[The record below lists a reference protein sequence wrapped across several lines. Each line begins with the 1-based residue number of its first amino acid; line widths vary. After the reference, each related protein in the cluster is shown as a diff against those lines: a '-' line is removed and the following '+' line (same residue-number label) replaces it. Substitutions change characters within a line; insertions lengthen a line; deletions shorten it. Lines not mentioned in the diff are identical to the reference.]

1 MMIIIIVIIII
12 IIAIIIIIII
22 LNQNNSDSLQCSCN
36 NINICNNHRYCWLF
50 FFFSPF
56 FFPFLFSSS
65 RWNRSCSGLRSLGL
79 KTRKSFF
86 LPPHSRLENLRAIF
100 LNISSGTNCG
110 LCFPSS
116 SSSFFKYFV
125 RWIVRT
131 FLSIEETALCRIQF
145 IENFWTGNIFF
156 PLDE

>member
-50 FFFSPF
+50 FFFFSFFLPF
-56 FFPFLFSSS
+56 FIFIIAVEPQLL
-65 RWNRSCSGLRSLGL
+65 GVTKLRL
-79 KTRKSFF
+79 KNTKEFF

-125 RWIVRT
+125 R
-131 FLSIEETALCRIQF
+131 
-145 IENFWTGNIFF
+145 
-156 PLDE
+156 

>member
-50 FFFSPF
+50 FFFSSF
-56 FFPFLFSSS
+56 FFPFFFSSS

-86 LPPHSRLENLRAIF
+86 YPHIRDLKIYEQFFLIYLPERTVVSVF
-100 LNISSGTNCG
+100 LLLLLLFSNI
-110 LCFPSS
+110 L
-116 SSSFFKYFV
+116 Y
-125 RWIVRT
+125 
-131 FLSIEETALCRIQF
+131 
-145 IENFWTGNIFF
+145 
-156 PLDE
+156 DE